1 MSSLWFLKMK
11 LTDYLTAINYS
22 KKPLMDTEDHLVEKE
37 YAPYIVNR
45 CLSYFI
51 DTILHVNQI
60 NEFPDTDKKM
70 QFDYLQNSI
79 RKRKRFSKWQ
89 KKQKVENIEIVKEY
103 YGYSNQKATE
113 VMGLLSDNDIEEMRI
128 YLSGGGIN
136 P

>member
-1 MSSLWFLKMK
+1 MYLPWFLKMK
-11 LTDYLTAINYS
+11 LSEYLNAINHT
-22 KKPLMDTEDHLVEKE
+22 KEPLMNTEDEQVEKK
-37 YAPYIVNR
+37 YAPFVVNR

-60 NEFPDTDKKM
+60 NEFPNTDKKM
-70 QFDYLQNSI
+70 QFDYLQNAL

-89 KKQKVENIEIVKEY
+89 KKQIIENLEIVKNY
-103 YGYSNQKATE
+103 YGYSDQKATE
-113 VMGLLSDNDIEEMRI
+113 IIDLLSDENIEEMRI

>member
-1 MSSLWFLKMK
+1 
-11 LTDYLTAINYS
+11 
-22 KKPLMDTEDHLVEKE
+22 MDTEDHLVEKE

-113 VMGLLSDNDIEEMRI
+113 IMGLLSDNDIEEMRI
-128 YLSGGGIN
+128 YLYGGGIN

>member
-1 MSSLWFLKMK
+1 M
-11 LTDYLTAINYS
+11 N
-22 KKPLMDTEDHLVEKE
+22 TEDNQVENK
-37 YAPYIVNR
+37 YAPFVVNR

-60 NEFPDTDKKM
+60 NEFPNTDKKM
-70 QFDYLQNSI
+70 QFDYLQNAL

-89 KKQKVENIEIVKEY
+89 KKQTVENLETVKNY
-103 YGYSNQKATE
+103 YGYSDQKATE
-113 VMGLLSDNDIEEMRI
+113 IIDLLSDEDIKEMGI

>member
-1 MSSLWFLKMK
+1 MK
-11 LTDYLTAINYS
+11 LTDYLNAINYS

-37 YAPYIVNR
+37 YTPFIVNR

-89 KKQKVENIEIVKEY
+89 KKTNLDNLDVVKDY
-103 YGYSNQKATE
+103 FGYSDRKATE
-113 VMGLLSDNDIEEMRI
+113 IMNILSNEDIEEI
-128 YLSGGGIN
+128 KQYLSHGG
-136 P
+136 

>member
-1 MSSLWFLKMK
+1 MK
-11 LTDYLTAINYS
+11 LSNYLTAINHS
-22 KKPLMDTEDHLVEKE
+22 KKPLMDTEDELVEKE

-60 NEFPDTDKKM
+60 NEFPDTAKKM

-113 VMGLLSDNDIEEMRI
+113 IMGLLSDKDIEEMRI
-128 YLSGGGIN
+128 YLTGGGTN

>member
-1 MSSLWFLKMK
+1 MK
-11 LTDYLTAINYS
+11 LSEYLNAINHT
-22 KKPLMDTEDHLVEKE
+22 KEPLMNTGDDQVEKK
-37 YAPYIVNR
+37 YAPFVINR

-60 NEFPDTDKKM
+60 NEFPNTDKKM
-70 QFDYLQNSI
+70 QFDYLQNAL
-79 RKRKRFSKWQ
+79 RKRKRFSRWQ
-89 KKQKVENIEIVKEY
+89 KKEITDNLEIVKNY

-113 VMGLLSDNDIEEMRI
+113 IMDLLSGKDIEEMKT